1 MGKPAEE
8 TSVLFSQTRFLVK
21 NPYLFG
27 VMEKTLALFPL
38 NLVVYP
44 GEDLNLHI
52 FEPRYRQLI
61 NECLEEE
68 RTFGIPAFIN
78 NKLPG
83 YGTEMHVTTLHKRYP
98 DGRLDIKS
106 KGLGVFRMVNFEN
119 PVPGKLYAGGEV
131 EMINSG
137 DSFSAHSTALT
148 ERLDQLY
155 KLLQMETDYM
165 VTDENLSYKVAHK
178 VGLSVE
184 QEYELLTLE
193 SEAER
198 QLYLIQHL
206 NTVLPVVSDMERTK
220 QRIRMNGH
228 FKNLDPLNF

>member
-1 MGKPAEE
+1 
-8 TSVLFSQTRFLVK
+8 
-21 NPYLFG
+21 
-27 VMEKTLALFPL
+27 MEKTLALFPL

-52 FEPRYRQLI
+52 FEPRYQQLVS
-61 NECLEEE
+61 ECIEEE

-98 DGRLDIKS
+98 DGRMDIKS
-106 KGLGVFRMVNFEN
+106 RGVGVFKLVNFEN
-119 PVPGKLYAGGEV
+119 PVAGKLYAGGEV
-131 EMINSG
+131 ELVTPSDG
-137 DSFSAHSTALT
+137 YSAHTKALT
-148 ERLDQLY
+148 ERLDRLY
-155 KLLQMETDYM
+155 DLLQIEVDYDSS
-165 VTDENLSYKVAHK
+165 DENFSYKVAHK
-178 VGLSVE
+178 VGLSID
-184 QEYELLTLE
+184 QEYDVLQLD

-198 QLYLIQHL
+198 QLFLIQHL

>member
-1 MGKPAEE
+1 
-8 TSVLFSQTRFLVK
+8 
-21 NPYLFG
+21 
-27 VMEKTLALFPL
+27 MEKTLPLFPL
-38 NLVVYP
+38 NLIVYP

-61 NECLEEE
+61 SECIEEE

-83 YGTEMHVTTLHKRYP
+83 YGTEMHVTTLHKRYD
-98 DGRLDIKS
+98 DGRMDVKS
-106 KGLGVFRMVNFEN
+106 KGLGIFKLVNFEN
-119 PVPGKLYAGGEV
+119 PVAGKLYAGGDV
-131 EMINSG
+131 ELVESG
-137 DSFSAHSTALT
+137 DGFSAHVDALA
-148 ERLDQLY
+148 ERVGRLY
-155 KLLQMETDYM
+155 NLLQIETDYDPL
-165 VTDENLSYKVAHK
+165 VENFSYRVAHK
-178 VGLSVE
+178 VGLSIE

-198 QLYLIQHL
+198 QLFLIQHL
-206 NTVLPVVSDMERTK
+206 NNVLPVVSDMERTK

>member
-1 MGKPAEE
+1 
-8 TSVLFSQTRFLVK
+8 
-21 NPYLFG
+21 
-27 VMEKTLALFPL
+27 MEKTLPLFPL

-83 YGTEMHVTTLHKRYP
+83 YGTEMHVTTLHKRYD
-98 DGRLDIKS
+98 DGRMDIKS
-106 KGLGVFRMVNFEN
+106 KGVKVFRLINFEN
-119 PVPGKLYAGGEV
+119 PVEGKLYAGGEV
-131 EMINSG
+131 ELVDPG
-137 DSFSAHSTALT
+137 DGFSAHALPLQ
-148 ERLDQLY
+148 ERLEKLY
-155 KLLQMETDYM
+155 GLLQIENDY
-165 VTDENLSYKVAHK
+165 DPGSENFSYKVAHK
-178 VGLSVE
+178 VGLSIE

-193 SEAER
+193 TEAER
-198 QLYLIQHL
+198 QLFLIQHL
-206 NTVLPVVSDMERTK
+206 NNVLPVVADMERTK

>member
-1 MGKPAEE
+1 MLKRGVEVC
-8 TSVLFSQTRFLVK
+8 VLWSQTQFLAE

-27 VMEKTLALFPL
+27 VMEKTLPLFPL
-38 NLVVYP
+38 NLIVYP

-83 YGTEMHVTTLHKRYP
+83 YGTEMHVTTLHKRYD
-98 DGRLDIKS
+98 DGRMDIKS
-106 KGLGVFRMVNFEN
+106 KGLTVFRLVNFEN
-119 PVPGKLYAGGEV
+119 PVAGKLYAGGEV
-131 EMINSG
+131 ELVEPG
-137 DSFSAHSTALT
+137 DSFSAHSAALV
-148 ERLDQLY
+148 ERLERLY
-155 KLLQMETDYM
+155 DLLQIETDYSI
-165 VTDENLSYKVAHK
+165 TTENLSYRVAHK

-184 QEYELLTLE
+184 QEYELLTLG

-198 QLYLIQHL
+198 QLFLIQHL
-206 NTVLPVVSDMERTK
+206 NNVLPVVADMERTK

>member
-1 MGKPAEE
+1 
-8 TSVLFSQTRFLVK
+8 
-21 NPYLFG
+21 
-27 VMEKTLALFPL
+27 MEKTLPLFPL
-38 NLVVYP
+38 NLIVYP

-61 NECLEEE
+61 SECIEEE

-83 YGTEMHVTTLHKRYP
+83 YGTEMHVTTLHKRYD
-98 DGRLDIKS
+98 DGRMDVKS
-106 KGLGVFRMVNFEN
+106 KGLGVFKLVNFEN
-119 PVPGKLYAGGEV
+119 PVAGKLYAGGDV
-131 EMINSG
+131 ELVEPG
-137 DSFSAHSTALT
+137 DGFSAHVDALA
-148 ERLDQLY
+148 ERVGRLY
-155 KLLQMETDYM
+155 GLLQIETDYDPL
-165 VTDENLSYKVAHK
+165 VENFSYRVAHK
-178 VGLSVE
+178 VGLSIE

-198 QLYLIQHL
+198 QLFLIQHL
-206 NTVLPVVSDMERTK
+206 NNVLPVVSDMERTK

>member
-1 MGKPAEE
+1 VQLLAE
-8 TSVLFSQTRFLVK
+8 

-27 VMEKTLALFPL
+27 AMEKSLPLFPL
-38 NLVVYP
+38 NLIVYP

-61 NECLEEE
+61 NECIEEE

-83 YGTEMHVTTLHKRYP
+83 YGTEMHVTTLHKRYD
-98 DGRLDIKS
+98 DGRMDVKS
-106 KGLGVFRMVNFEN
+106 KGLGVFRLVNFEN
-119 PVPGKLYAGGEV
+119 PVAGKLYAGGEV
-131 EMINSG
+131 ELVDPDDG
-137 DSFSAHSTALT
+137 FSAHVDVLAERV
-148 ERLDQLY
+148 ERLY
-155 KLLQMETDYM
+155 GLLQIETDYDPI
-165 VTDENLSYKVAHK
+165 VENFSYRVAHK

-193 SEAER
+193 TEAER
-198 QLYLIQHL
+198 QLFLIQHL
-206 NTVLPVVSDMERTK
+206 NNVLPVVSDMERTK

>member
-1 MGKPAEE
+1 
-8 TSVLFSQTRFLVK
+8 
-21 NPYLFG
+21 
-27 VMEKTLALFPL
+27 MEKTLALFPL

-52 FEPRYRQLI
+52 FEPRYQQLVS
-61 NECLEEE
+61 ECIEEE

-98 DGRLDIKS
+98 DGRMDIKS
-106 KGLGVFRMVNFEN
+106 KGVGVFKLVNFEN
-119 PVPGKLYAGGEV
+119 PVAGKLYAGGEV
-131 EMINSG
+131 ELVTPG
-137 DSFSAHSTALT
+137 DGYSAHTKALT
-148 ERLDQLY
+148 ERLDRLY
-155 KLLQMETDYM
+155 DLLQIEVDYDSS
-165 VTDENLSYKVAHK
+165 DENFSYKVAHK
-178 VGLSVE
+178 VGLSID
-184 QEYELLTLE
+184 QEYDVLQLD

-198 QLYLIQHL
+198 QLFLIQHL